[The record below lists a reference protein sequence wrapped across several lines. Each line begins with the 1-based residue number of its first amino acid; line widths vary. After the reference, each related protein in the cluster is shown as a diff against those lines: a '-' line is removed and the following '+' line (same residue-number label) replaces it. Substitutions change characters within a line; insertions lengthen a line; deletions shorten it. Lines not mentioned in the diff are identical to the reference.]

1 MNASQ
6 IHPPT
11 EARMEFDE
19 WWKTYWVP
27 TGQPA
32 VFDAAMK
39 EIAENSWAAAKK
51 AEREHRARVDN
62 GLKLH
67 MEYAISLQRAIDAH
81 CRNEIAPD
89 AECPHHA
96 KKLNQNLSM
105 HIPEPGDYHGIR

>member
-19 WWKTYWVP
+19 WWKTYWGP

-39 EIAENSWAAAKK
+39 EIAENSWAAATA
-51 AEREHRARVDN
+51 AERERCARIAEGDGGQRQN
-62 GLKLH
+62 SLAQARF
-67 MEYAISLQRAIDAH
+67 YADVRRETAA
-81 CRNEIAPD
+81 EIRRRP
-89 AECPHHA
+89 
-96 KKLNQNLSM
+96 
-105 HIPEPGDYHGIR
+105 